1 MIGWDATTTCV
12 IFNPHAA
19 AGRVGR
25 EWAERERALREI
37 LGPVTFRASRSSGDG
52 AQQAREAIAA
62 GARTLLSLG
71 GDGTHNEVVH
81 GILTSGA
88 PHGSIR
94 LGILPSGTGG
104 DFRRLLL
111 DSDDWLSAAKALTTA
126 TTTTIDAG
134 LAIFSDGGIE
144 QRRHFLNICSFG
156 VGGLACSIVNSSKKR
171 LGSKATFFLGTLE
184 AIFRYTPSTIRLSVD
199 GIEVGTYTVT
209 NIAVANGRFFG
220 AGMMVAPNASL
231 TDGLLDVTV
240 VEAGGP
246 LTVLRLIAT
255 IYRGKHTELDCVKTF
270 RGAVITAETVG
281 PNPAF
286 IDLDGEAPGQIP
298 IRIEVVPGALQLLLL
313 RPQGEPA

>member
-1 MIGWDATTTCV
+1 MTGWDATTTCV

-19 AGRVGR
+19 SGRVGR
-25 EWAERERALREI
+25 EWAERERTLRQL

-52 AQQAREAIAA
+52 AQQARDAIAA

-104 DFRRLLL
+104 DFGRLLL
-111 DSDDWLSAAKALTTA
+111 DSGDWLSAAKALPTA
-126 TTTTIDAG
+126 TSTTIDAG
-134 LAIFSDGGIE
+134 LAIFTKEGIE

-156 VGGLACSIVNSSKKR
+156 VGGLAASMVNNSKKR
-171 LGSKATFFLGTLE
+171 LGSKATFFLTTLE
-184 AIFRYTPSTIRLSVD
+184 AIYRYTPATVRLAVD
-199 GIEVGTYTVT
+199 GKEVGTYTIT
-209 NIAVANGRFFG
+209 NIAVANGRYFG
-220 AGMMVAPNASL
+220 AGMMVAPMASI

-240 VEAGGP
+240 VEAGG
-246 LTVLRLIAT
+246 LVTVLRLIST

-270 RGAVITAETVG
+270 RGAVVTAETVG

-298 IRIEVVPGALQLLLL
+298 IRLEAVPGALQLLLL
-313 RPQGEPA
+313 RPQGESA

>member
-1 MIGWDATTTCV
+1 MSGWDATTTCV
-12 IFNPHAA
+12 IYNPHAA

-25 EWAERERALREI
+25 EWPERERRLREL

-62 GARTLLSLG
+62 GAQTLLSLG

-88 PHGSIR
+88 AHGSIR

-104 DFRRLLL
+104 DFRRLLQ
-111 DSDDWLSAAKALTTA
+111 DSDDWITAAKALPTA
-126 TTTTIDAG
+126 TATTIDAG
-134 LAIFSDGGIE
+134 LAIFRDGGIE

-156 VGGLACSIVNSSKKR
+156 VGGLACSIVNNSKKR

-184 AIFRYTPSTIRLSVD
+184 AILRYTPATIRLRVD
-199 GIEVGTYTVT
+199 GQQVGDFTVT

-220 AGMMVAPNASL
+220 AGMMVAPEALL

-240 VEAGGP
+240 IEAGGAAA
-246 LTVLRLIAT
+246 VLRLIGT
-255 IYRGKHTELDCVKTF
+255 IYRGKHTTLDCVKTF
-270 RGAVITAETVG
+270 RGACIEAETVG
-281 PNPAF
+281 PNPAY

-298 IRIEVVPGALQLLLL
+298 IRLEVVPRALQLLLL
-313 RPQGEPA
+313 RPQTAAA

>member
-1 MIGWDATTTCV
+1 MSGWDAATTCV

-19 AGRVGR
+19 SGRVGR
-25 EWAERERALREI
+25 EWAERERTLREL
-37 LGPVTFRASRSSGDG
+37 LGPVTFRASRRSGDG

-62 GARTLLSLG
+62 GVRTLLSLG

-111 DSDDWLSAAKALTTA
+111 DSDDWLAAAKALPTA
-126 TTTTIDAG
+126 TPTTIDAG

-184 AIFRYTPSTIRLSVD
+184 AILRYTPSTIRLSVD
-199 GIEVGTYTVT
+199 GTEVGTYTVT

-240 VEAGGP
+240 IEAGGP

-270 RGAVITAETVG
+270 RGAAVSAELVG
-281 PNPAF
+281 SNPAY
-286 IDLDGEAPGQIP
+286 IDLDGEAPGRIP
-298 IRIEVVPGALQLLLL
+298 IRIEVVPRALQLLLL
-313 RPQGEPA
+313 RPQGETA

>member
-1 MIGWDATTTCV
+1 MNGWDASTTCV

-19 AGRVGR
+19 SGSVGR
-25 EWAERERALREI
+25 EWAERERTLREI

-52 AQQAREAIAA
+52 AEQAREAIAA

-88 PHGSIR
+88 PQGSIR

-111 DSDDWLSAAKALTTA
+111 NSDDWLSAAKALPTA

-270 RGAVITAETVG
+270 RGAAITAELVG
-281 PNPAF
+281 SNPAY
-286 IDLDGEAPGQIP
+286 IDLDGEAPGRIP

>member
-1 MIGWDATTTCV
+1 MSGWDASTTCV

-19 AGRVGR
+19 SGRVGR
-25 EWAERERALREI
+25 EWADRERTLREL

-52 AQQAREAIAA
+52 AEQAREAIAS

-111 DSDDWLSAAKALTTA
+111 DSDDWLSAAKALPTA

-184 AIFRYTPSTIRLSVD
+184 AIIRYTPSTIRLSVD
-199 GIEVGTYTVT
+199 GSEVGTYTVT

-270 RGAVITAETVG
+270 RGAAISAELVG
-281 PNPAF
+281 SNPAY
-286 IDLDGEAPGQIP
+286 IDLDGEAPGRIP
-298 IRIEVVPGALQLLLL
+298 IRIEAVPRALQLLLL
-313 RPQGEPA
+313 RPQGETA

>member
-1 MIGWDATTTCV
+1 MSGWDATTTSV
-12 IFNPHAA
+12 IYNPHAA

-25 EWAERERALREI
+25 EWADRERALREI
-37 LGPVTFRASRSSGDG
+37 LGPVTFRASRSSGDA
-52 AQQAREAIAA
+52 AQQARDAIAE

-111 DSDDWLSAAKALTTA
+111 DSEDWLSAAKALPTA
-126 TTTTIDAG
+126 TATTIDAG
-134 LAIFSDGGIE
+134 LAIFSDGSTE

-156 VGGLACSIVNSSKKR
+156 VGGLACSIVNNSKKR

-184 AIFRYTPSTIRLSVD
+184 AILRYTPAAIRLTVD
-199 GIEVGTYTVT
+199 GNEVGTYTVT
-209 NIAVANGRFFG
+209 NIAVANGRYFG
-220 AGMMVAPNASL
+220 AGMMVAPEAKIA
-231 TDGLLDVTV
+231 DGLLDVTV
-240 VEAGGP
+240 IEAGGP
-246 LTVLRLIAT
+246 LAVLRLIGT
-255 IYRGKHTELDCVKTF
+255 IYRGKHTTLDCVKTF
-270 RGAVITAETVG
+270 RGAVIQAETVG
-281 PNPAF
+281 PNPAY

-313 RPQGEPA
+313 RPQGATA